1 MKDTVNYGSLSFM
14 HSKNGEVFKTAKK
27 IIEASPYLLDDAD
40 ISKQFTK
47 VFTKTAFKNN
57 YDFFLKYAKP
67 CFVILNYKVYSI
79 TTPIGIQFIIFDNNE
94 KEKST
99 KYIYYMHIAYNWS
112 RNKLFNTN
120 TSKGI
125 YVSRVWKSSSS
136 DIPSGFTA
144 KFLSSAYLLI
154 KHDYIVNDPGQ
165 TLAFTKVFTRFA
177 KQFIKKNRVFGYSSS
192 NRSMRFIVP
201 LQTESQ
207 LVDFSK
213 ATTKS
218 TLASSYKGFFILSK
232 SSNLKKSIYDD
243 VPIITYDA
251 MMNNHLLEDESY
263 DQNLLDELRI
273 HKYIP

>member
-1 MKDTVNYGSLSFM
+1 MKDSFNHGSLSFM
-14 HSKNGEVFKTAKK
+14 HNKNGEVFKTAKK

-40 ISKQFTK
+40 ISEQFTNA
-47 VFTKTAFKNN
+47 FTKTAFKHN
-57 YDFFLKYAKP
+57 YNFFLKHAKP
-67 CFVILNYKVYSI
+67 CFAILNYKVYSI

-94 KEKST
+94 KESST

-112 RNKLFNTN
+112 RNNLFNTN

-125 YVSRVWKSSSS
+125 YVSRVWKSS
-136 DIPSGFTA
+136 DIPSGFTV
-144 KFLSSAYLLI
+144 KFLSNAYLLI

-177 KQFIKKNRVFGYSSS
+177 KQFIKKSRVFGYSSS

-232 SSNLKKSIYDD
+232 PSNLKKSIYAD
-243 VPIITYDA
+243 VPIITYDSMIA
-251 MMNNHLLEDESY
+251 NHLLENESY
-263 DQNLLDELRI
+263 DQNLIDELRM
-273 HKYIP
+273 HKYIQ